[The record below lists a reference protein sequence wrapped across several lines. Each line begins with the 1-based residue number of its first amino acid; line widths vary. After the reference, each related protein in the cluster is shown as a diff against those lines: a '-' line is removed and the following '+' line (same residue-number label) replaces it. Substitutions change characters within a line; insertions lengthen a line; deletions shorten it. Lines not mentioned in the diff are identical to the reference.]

1 MLMVRRAL
9 FITQWC
15 VLSKWQRRQWP
26 GYVLRY
32 GVLVV
37 LLVACS
43 GFNQDAKNTIAVS
56 KLHWCGKPSMIFQDE
71 GAVSSK
77 TVTDW
82 AQIQPNLG
90 FTVFLP
96 ATLPGDA
103 CLVSASGT
111 LHDPIFGSS
120 FTIGYLLPDHS
131 ALSLS
136 EAPLRS
142 QNRAFQCSPPT
153 TVTGGNTTKSA
164 TAATAKE
171 DAVQLC
177 SGARATTN
185 IVLSARGTTATL
197 EQFFQALEPDVN
209 WIPT

>member
-1 MLMVRRAL
+1 
-9 FITQWC
+9 
-15 VLSKWQRRQWP
+15 
-26 GYVLRY
+26 
-32 GVLVV
+32 
-37 LLVACS
+37 
-43 GFNQDAKNTIAVS
+43 
-56 KLHWCGKPSMIFQDE
+56 MIFRDE
-71 GAVSSK
+71 GANGAK

-82 AQIQPNLG
+82 AQVQLNLG
-90 FTVFLP
+90 LTIFLP
-96 ATLPGDA
+96 ATLPIDA
-103 CLVSASGT
+103 CLVGVSGT

-142 QNRAFQCSPPT
+142 QNTAFQCSPPT
-153 TVTGGNTTKSA
+153 TTTGDSKTKSA
-164 TAATAKE
+164 TATTANE

-197 EQFFQALEPDVN
+197 EQFFQALEPNIN
-209 WIPT
+209 WMPT